1 MLLHFVGLTLEDL
14 RHCQLYALRRSGKLS
29 SKLQQ
34 KPTAAQQHL
43 QHEPLHQEAF
53 NELCLLVPRW
63 EAQSFTSQ
71 LMEHLKALCWRMGRE
86 VRTS

>member
-1 MLLHFVGLTLEDL
+1 MDWLREHRELILTIKQCSVQSTDAGERRDCWKWQKILKQFGESTLL
-14 RHCQLYALRRSGKLS
+14 C
-29 SKLQQ
+29 
-34 KPTAAQQHL
+34 
-43 QHEPLHQEAF
+43 QEAF

-71 LMEHLKALCWRMGRE
+71 LMEHLKALCWRTGRE